1 MVSMP
6 VMVVSIAKILNSQ
19 VVFMVS
25 ELKALVIPM
34 YGIRIDLKYC
44 SNQLVYTIYPWGW

>member
-1 MVSMP
+1 M
-6 VMVVSIAKILNSQ
+6 SIVKILNSQ

-44 SNQLVYTIYPWGW
+44 SNQLVYGLDIRISLGVVSI